1 MSPEIWQKP
10 EVIHW
15 TQLLLDSYNKLLGEE
30 LIHRKGTKIE
40 QAENLFF
47 APFVVV
53 SHGTESEPIFNYGNQ
68 KALDLWEISWQELI
82 KMPSKKTAEPI
93 NQQERA
99 KMLEQASKQ
108 GFIDNYRGVRITST
122 GKRFLIEKAIVWNLR
137 DNEGKYCGQA
147 ATFSDWNF
155 LKDK

>member
-10 EVIHW
+10 EVINW
-15 TQLLLDSYNKLLGEE
+15 TQLLLDSYNKLLGKE
-30 LIHRKGTKIE
+30 LIPRKGTKIE
-40 QAENLFF
+40 RAKNLFF
-47 APFVVV
+47 APFVVA
-53 SHGTESEPIFNYGNQ
+53 SHGTESDPVLNYGNQ

-93 NQQERA
+93 NQQERIE
-99 KMLEQASKQ
+99 MLEQASKQ
-108 GFIDNYRGVRITST
+108 GFIDNYRGVRITSS
-122 GKRFLIEKAIVWNLR
+122 GKRFLIERAVVWNLI